1 MALIHGLSEECVK
14 SELDLFTV
22 PMTQTTIEKSTYV
35 EISPITALS
44 DTSPLEFFIA
54 GNGDDYIDLNNTLL
68 YTRIKITK
76 PDGSNIDAAAK
87 VGLVNYPGSTIFSQV
102 DVSLGDRLISQGSNT
117 YPYRCIIECLMNYD
131 RQTLESLFSAGLF
144 YKDIGGHMDIA
155 DPLGANSG
163 LRKRATFTA
172 NSRVVEL
179 LTPIHSDIFFQEKL
193 MLNNVDIRIRL
204 TRAKDEF
211 CLMRADDVDY
221 KISMVS
227 ASLFVKK
234 ASVSAAVRLGHA
246 HALLSATAKY
256 PVDRVCLKN
265 FSIPT
270 GTRVANQENL
280 FLGTLPKS
288 IIIAMVDN
296 DAFTGAY
303 DKNPFAFNNYDLE
316 FLALYVDGLQQPAK
330 PLQPQYLQGAA
341 VREFY
346 QLALATGRHLK
357 NRAMLI
363 DREDFLHGYTL
374 YAFNLSPDEECGQH
388 LSLIKSGNIR
398 LETRFRQPLRSTINL
413 IVYAI
418 FDSIIEVS
426 NRRQVLID
434 YY

>member
-1 MALIHGLSEECVK
+1 MALLHGLSEECLK

-22 PMTQTTIEKSTYV
+22 PMTQTAIEKNAYV
-35 EISPITALS
+35 EIAPISALS
-44 DTSPLEFFIA
+44 DTTPLEFFIA
-54 GNGDDYIDLNNTLL
+54 GNGEDYIDLNNILL
-68 YTRIKITK
+68 FTRIKITK
-76 PDGSNIDAAAK
+76 PDGTAIPEGAT
-87 VGLVNYPGSTIFSQV
+87 VGLVNYPGCTIYSQV

-144 YKDIGGHMDIA
+144 YKDTAGHMDVG
-155 DPLGANSG
+155 DPTGANTG
-163 LRKRATFTA
+163 LTKRASFT
-172 NSRVVEL
+172 NGGNVVEL
-179 LTPIHSDIFFQEKL
+179 LTPLHSDIFFQEKL

-211 CLMRADDVDY
+211 CLMRSDDVAY

-234 ASVSAAVRLGHA
+234 ATVAPAVRLGHA
-246 HALLSATAKY
+246 QALLSATAKY
-256 PVDRVCLKN
+256 PIDRVCVKK

-270 GTRVANQENL
+270 GSRVVNQENL

-288 IIIAMVDN
+288 IVIAMVDN

-303 DKNPFAFNNYDLE
+303 NKNPFAFKHYDLE
-316 FLALYVDGLQQPAK
+316 FLALYMDGQQFPAK
-330 PLQPQYLQGAA
+330 PLQPQYLEGNA

-346 QLALATGRHLK
+346 QLALASGRHLK

-363 DREDFLHGYTL
+363 DREDFLNGYTL
-374 YAFNLSPDEECGQH
+374 YAFNLTPDEECSQH
-388 LSLIKSGNIR
+388 LSLIRNGNIR
-398 LETRFRQPLRSTINL
+398 LETRFRKALPNTINL

-426 NRRQVLID
+426 NRRQILID

>member
-76 PDGSNIDAAAK
+76 PDGSNIDAGAK
-87 VGLVNYPGSTIFSQV
+87 VGLVNYPGATIFSQV

-144 YKDIGGHMDIA
+144 YKDTAGRMDIA
-155 DPLGANSG
+155 DPLGANIG

-227 ASLFVKK
+227 ASLFV
-234 ASVSAAVRLGHA
+234 H
-246 HALLSATAKY
+246 
-256 PVDRVCLKN
+256 
-265 FSIPT
+265 
-270 GTRVANQENL
+270 
-280 FLGTLPKS
+280 
-288 IIIAMVDN
+288 
-296 DAFTGAY
+296 
-303 DKNPFAFNNYDLE
+303 
-316 FLALYVDGLQQPAK
+316 LYQQP
-330 PLQPQYLQGAA
+330 
-341 VREFY
+341 
-346 QLALATGRHLK
+346 
-357 NRAMLI
+357 
-363 DREDFLHGYTL
+363 
-374 YAFNLSPDEECGQH
+374 
-388 LSLIKSGNIR
+388 
-398 LETRFRQPLRSTINL
+398 
-413 IVYAI
+413 
-418 FDSIIEVS
+418 
-426 NRRQVLID
+426 
-434 YY
+434 